1 MQIRDLFARDV
12 AREIPPVIYFHEQ
25 DPAAVAAEVAEYI
38 ITGGFDPDDPRH
50 QRVPRGIHEQLAKLL
65 GNLAAELA
73 RAGGPALPAS
83 WISGFYG
90 SGKSSFAKLLG
101 LALDGLVLAD
111 GRRLAD
117 ALLDRDDSPQRTQL
131 RDAWLALES
140 RIDPIAVVFDV
151 GSAARDDEHVAATA
165 RRQLQKRLGYCQ
177 VSHHV
182 ADYELRLELEGRYG
196 ELESRAREHLGR
208 PWPELASS
216 QIADD
221 HFSLLMH
228 HLYPDHYGDPMSWLD
243 ARAGSR
249 TGAGTSIE
257 EITRAIGDMLERRAP
272 GKTLFLVIDEVS
284 QYIYQHDDRQLR
296 LQSFVEDLG
305 KRLKGRVWLLCTG
318 QQQLEDS
325 EDAGPIGKLKDR
337 FPESLRV
344 HLEPS
349 NIRDVVHRR
358 LLHKNPRREGPLR
371 ELFREHKHDLRLN
384 AYGCEALT
392 EEDFVEVYPLLPPHI
407 DLFMRITSN
416 LRLRSSRVKG
426 DDYAI
431 RGLLQ
436 TLGEMFREQD
446 LAARELGEL
455 VTLDAIYDVHHTAF
469 DVDTKNALD
478 RLRVHEAAAGDPLA
492 LAAAKVVAML
502 ELVQEQV
509 PPTAETVARC
519 LYPRLGAGNRTAA
532 VTAGLER
539 MKEAGLLA
547 YSEKHGYKLQS
558 TAGQE
563 WQRERDKHA
572 VTGDRISSLV
582 AEKLRELLG
591 GIKTT
596 PKLDDASFP
605 WAATYSDERGRRD
618 ERLLRPRGAA
628 VVSVAF
634 HYLSSPERRAEDLWR
649 PASGTELDRHR
660 LLWVVGDPGGL
671 PALGREL
678 ARSRHIVTRYAPRA
692 SSLQGQKQR
701 CLNEEQTRCDDLEAK
716 MRAATA
722 RAFLAGGLYFRGRRL
737 EHQRWGEGFAAVL
750 EQAGEEILPE
760 LYEKFVSIPISP
772 KELEQLFG
780 ERIDGPSP
788 KLTENGLGLLELD
801 EGTFVPACHGEV
813 PSRIR
818 QHVEHN
824 GGVTGAELL
833 QVFGGPPYGYSDGV
847 VKACLAALLR
857 GHHLRFRLDSGVE
870 VTSYRDEGVT
880 ELFQHDRP
888 LKRADVL
895 PGGERKISA
904 RDRGAIAR
912 LFREALKQ
920 KNPGREDEQL
930 ADLVF
935 QLFPKQMTELRELY
949 RRLDRL
955 PGRPEPPQ
963 RLLRLERAL
972 EESHKSRRIEDTLLA
987 VKRHFDDLEEGFPLL
1002 DRLSRELTDDAIEA
1016 VREVARARD
1025 HHGAQLAAVGEIEG
1039 DEADFVV
1046 VTQQLE
1052 SEFPWRDVVSAQA
1065 SATRLVELY
1074 GEVRRA
1080 LLDRLERRGE
1090 DARQRLK
1097 RRDGFGSL
1105 TADRQFHVLGPI
1117 DDALGEV
1124 GGGDVLIPPLREL
1137 RDGAM
1142 LALERA
1148 EEEAGRRLDHALS
1161 TVGIEVM
1168 TFALDLAGREVRT
1181 EPEVDAL
1188 LRRLRERL
1196 LGQLDP
1202 DGKVRIRL
1210 I

>member
-1 MQIRDLFARDV
+1 MQIRDIFARDV

-25 DPAAVAAEVAEYI
+25 EPAAVASEVAEYI
-38 ITGGFDPDDPRH
+38 VTGGFDPDDPRH
-50 QRVPRGIHEQLAKLL
+50 QRVPRGIHEQLSKLL
-65 GNLAAELA
+65 GNLADELA
-73 RAGGPALPAS
+73 RPGGPGLPAS

-101 LALDGLVLAD
+101 LALDGLVLPD

-117 ALLDRDDSPQRTQL
+117 ALLERDDSPHRKKL

-140 RIDPIAVVFDV
+140 RIDPIAVVFDI
-151 GSAARDDEHVAATA
+151 GSAARDDEPIAATA
-165 RRQLQKRLGYCQ
+165 RRHVQKRLGYCS

-182 ADYELRLELEGRYG
+182 ADYELRIELEGRFQ
-196 ELESRAREHLGR
+196 ELERLALEHLDK
-208 PWPELASS
+208 PWSELASS

-257 EITRAIGDMLERRAP
+257 EITGAIAGMLERRAP

-305 KRLKGRVWLLCTG
+305 KRLRGRVWLLCTG

-325 EDAGPIGKLKDR
+325 EDAGNIGKLKDR

-349 NIRDVVHRR
+349 NIRDVVHKR

-371 ELFREHKHDLRLN
+371 ELFREHKRDLHLN
-384 AYGCEALT
+384 AYGCVGLT

-446 LAARELGEL
+446 LGDRELGEL

-469 DVDTKNALD
+469 DVDTKNAMD
-478 RLRVHEAAAGDPLA
+478 RLRVHEAVTGDA

-502 ELVQEQV
+502 QLVQEQT
-509 PPTAETVARC
+509 PPTAETVAQC
-519 LYPRLGAGNRTAA
+519 LYPRLGAGNRTAE

-572 VTGDRISSLV
+572 VTGDHVSQLV

-591 GIKTT
+591 GIKNT
-596 PKLDDASFP
+596 PKLYDASFP
-605 WAATYSDERGRRD
+605 WVATYSDERGRRD
-618 ERLLRPRGAA
+618 DRLLRPRGAA

-649 PASGTELDRHR
+649 PASGTDLHRHR
-660 LLWVVGDPGGL
+660 LLWVVGDPGEL
-671 PALGREL
+671 PALARAL

-692 SSLQGQKQR
+692 SSLQPEKHR
-701 CLNEEQTRCDDLEAK
+701 CLHDEQTRCDDLEAR
-716 MRAATA
+716 MGAAAA

-737 EHQRWGEGFAAVL
+737 DHQRWGESFAAVL
-750 EQAGEEILPE
+750 ERAGEEILPD
-760 LYEKFVSIPISP
+760 LYDQFVNISISP
-772 KELEQLFG
+772 KELEQLFQ

-788 KLTENGLGLLELD
+788 KLTEHGLGLLELD
-801 EGTFVPACHGEV
+801 EGTFVPTCHGEV

-818 QHVEHN
+818 RHVDDN
-824 GGVTGAELL
+824 GGVTGAELAN
-833 QVFGGPPYGYSDGV
+833 VFGGPPYGYSDGV

-895 PGGERKISA
+895 PASERKISA

-935 QLFPKQMTELRELY
+935 QLFPKKMTELRELY

-963 RLLRLERAL
+963 RLRQLEHAL

-987 VKRHFDDLEEGFPLL
+987 VKRRFDDLEEGFPLL

-1016 VREVARARD
+1016 VREVARARH
-1025 HHGAQLAAVGEIEG
+1025 HHGAQLVAVGEI
-1039 DEADFVV
+1039 ADDDTDFLL

-1052 SEFPWRDVVSAQA
+1052 NEFPWRDAASAQA
-1065 SATRLVELY
+1065 SAKKLVELY

-1080 LLDRLERRGE
+1080 LLNRLERCAE
-1090 DARQRLK
+1090 DIRRRLK

-1105 TADRQFHVLGPI
+1105 TADRQFHVLSPI
-1117 DDALGEV
+1117 DDALREV
-1124 GGGDVLIPPLREL
+1124 ESGDDALTPALKEL

-1161 TVGIEVM
+1161 TVGIEVV
-1168 TFALDLAGREVRT
+1168 TFTLDLAGREVTT
-1181 EPEVDAL
+1181 EADVEAL
-1188 LRRLRERL
+1188 LRHLRERL

-1202 DGKVRIRL
+1202 AGKVRIRL
-1210 I
+1210 V